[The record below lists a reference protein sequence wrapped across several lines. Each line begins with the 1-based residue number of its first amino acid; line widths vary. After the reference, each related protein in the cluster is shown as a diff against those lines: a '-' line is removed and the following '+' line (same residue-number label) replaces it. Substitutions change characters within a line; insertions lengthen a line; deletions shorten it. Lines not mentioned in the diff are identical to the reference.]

1 MTPREAISD
10 AILFVYPL
18 RGALAKVRAVSHETA
33 QFVLKITHLAIS
45 METTQLRLPT
55 PILEFSNLKSQVK
68 KKKKKR
74 KTKAR
79 YPFFSKFNALPTKIA
94 EKYYGCNS

>member
-33 QFVLKITHLAIS
+33 QFVLKIRHLAIS
-45 METTQLRLPT
+45 IETTQLRLPT

-68 KKKKKR
+68 KKKKEKLR
-74 KTKAR
+74 RGTLI
-79 YPFFSKFNALPTKIA
+79 FSKFNALRTKIA